1 MIVTF
6 ITNPA
11 RWRAGA
17 PAAGDYGPQPAQ
29 RGAWVTGHRWS
40 GRPGGPGDRQQLVV
54 GCVRAD
60 SLERTRP
67 PRTSTSSHTGP
78 VLGGG
83 GVLTVLLGQDHPG
96 RPWPGGHDAP
106 ACGPG
111 APLSTR
117 GPGRWTRTHKAPPA
131 GKQGAAA
138 ATHATRLLRALRLR
152 YPCWLP
158 CQVLFW
164 RRGEPARGTAGQ
176 HRPAANLS
184 GHLRLERALRNRAR
198 QPRDQYGHG
207 DRFRPWAR
215 APTVIAN

>member
-1 MIVTF
+1 MPHSQHSAAPGSPAIVGPEDRVVRAIASSLSSGASGPTPWKEQAHLELPLLP
-6 ITNPA
+6 TPDRPRRRGCPDCPA
-11 RWRAGA
+11 R
-17 PAAGDYGPQPAQ
+17 
-29 RGAWVTGHRWS
+29 
-40 GRPGGPGDRQQLVV
+40 
-54 GCVRAD
+54 
-60 SLERTRP
+60 
-67 PRTSTSSHTGP
+67 
-78 VLGGG
+78 
-83 GVLTVLLGQDHPG
+83 QDHPG